1 MSNLDSSLVNFASV
15 NYVRNKFKD
24 YYINHTCSSIVS
36 IEQRELGIGEFG
48 KKISARHLFFKSIPD
63 FNAYLRTTI
72 PFFVSYSVGY
82 FKFPEKRT
90 MDSKDWFG
98 ADIVYEFDAD
108 DFELPCKGEHD
119 IWVCKNQEC
128 KKQGYGHLDKCPDC
142 GSVVEVMEWTCDKCL
157 NKAKEETIRLIEF
170 LQEDFSLDPNN
181 FIISFSGSKG
191 YHVRIVDPKITPL
204 SKSSRMIM
212 MHYILGNDI
221 DLVKLGFILDKR
233 QWSIPSPENAKGWG
247 KKIINYMLDILEN
260 YDSKQLKEKLNISS
274 QKAKLI
280 HENKEVIL
288 NKMYH
293 NNILWSNFQGQDK
306 FWSNFIF
313 QAIEEIKLKIDP
325 SVAQDIYKIVRVPDT
340 IHGGTGFLATTIKN
354 IDELKKFDA
363 FTDPVIF
370 KSDIKKKIKLLKPT
384 PKFRLIDK
392 IYGPY
397 NIGDV
402 LDLEE
407 HVCIYLILKGVGT
420 FE

>member
-1 MSNLDSSLVNFASV
+1 MSNSDSSLVNYSSV

-24 YYINHTCSSIVS
+24 YYINHNCNSIVS
-36 IEQRELGIGEFG
+36 IEQRELGIGEYG

-63 FNAYLRTTI
+63 FNNYLRTTI

-82 FKFPEKRT
+82 FKFPEKRP
-90 MDSKDWFG
+90 MEAKEWYG

-108 DFELPCKGEHD
+108 DFDLPCKGEHD
-119 IWVCKNQEC
+119 IWLCKNQAC

-142 GSVVEVMEWTCDKCL
+142 ESPVEVMEWTCDKCL
-157 NKAKEETIRLIEF
+157 GKAKEETLRLIEF
-170 LQEDFSLDPNN
+170 LRNDFSLNPDN

-221 DLVKLGFILDKR
+221 DLGKLGFILDKK
-233 QWSIPSPENAKGWG
+233 QWSIPSPDKAKGWG
-247 KKIINYMLDILEN
+247 KKIIDYMLEILNNSDE
-260 YDSKQLKEKLNISS
+260 KGLKAKLDISS

-280 HENKEVIL
+280 LENKEVIL

-306 FWSNFIF
+306 FWSNFINL
-313 QAIEEIKLKIDP
+313 AIENIKLKIDP
-325 SVAQDIYKIVRVPDT
+325 SVAGDIYKIVRVPDT
-340 IHGGTGFLATTIKN
+340 IHGGTGFLATTIKD
-354 IDELKKFDA
+354 IEELKKFDP
-363 FTDPVIF
+363 FSDPVIF
-370 KSDIKKKIKLLKPT
+370 KSQVTKTIKLLKPT

-392 IYGPY
+392 TYGPY

-402 LDLEE
+402 LELPE
-407 HVCIYLILKGVGT
+407 HVCIYFILKGVGT